1 MEYRLAVH
9 FVEDSDFH
17 EGMWI
22 IKKRTRRKIVI
33 RKSINFDLIIGKKKS
48 GVRALLITKDN
59 NPKWN
64 PPRIEDV
71 TEERVKSFFRPLPNN
86 EDLKM

>member
-1 MEYRLAVH
+1 MSV
-9 FVEDSDFH
+9 
-17 EGMWI
+17 
-22 IKKRTRRKIVI
+22 
-33 RKSINFDLIIGKKKS
+33 SIP

-64 PPRIEDV
+64 PARIEDV
-71 TEERVKSFFRPLPNN
+71 TDERVKSFFRPLPNN

>member
-1 MEYRLAVH
+1 MEYRLAVN

-17 EGMWI
+17 EGLT
-22 IKKRTRRKIVI
+22 TRCLKNVQ
-33 RKSINFDLIIGKKKS
+33 KVQFHLNLLIS
-48 GVRALLITKDN
+48 PTTGVRALLITKDN

-64 PPRIEDV
+64 PARIEDV

-86 EDLKM
+86 EDLSM